1 MRRREED
8 AAEKVRK
15 AHVAYLV
22 AMIYTISV
30 YSDGFMMEL
39 YFPFRKCLGCKRLR
53 HFLFVKKFLSKM
65 VIFLSE
71 MRPYI

>member
-1 MRRREED
+1 MK
-8 AAEKVRK
+8 KVRK

-53 HFLFVKKFLSKM
+53 HFLFVKKFFCPKW
-65 VIFLSE
+65 
-71 MRPYI
+71 